1 MIPAIPVSPVGADAG
16 PLARPAPAI
25 GVAASTYLD
34 ALRAI
39 AANVVV
45 VSHVVLIHFGGG
57 TVGAGFAVALFF
69 LLSGFLITQSMLNW
83 RNRPPPR
90 LGGFL
95 ADRVARI
102 VTPYVPAL
110 LLVVAANA
118 WFITSKWGAPGV
130 NTGLRTFLGNLL
142 MLQDH
147 SVFQVLGI
155 AHIEVPWRI
164 RPYNA
169 AEPFWTVSIE
179 MWIYVAAG
187 LFFFCVLGRERI
199 RGRILW
205 PLVALSLPVVVWNAA
220 AGGGKSLTLIWLLGA
235 VAGYALASLP
245 DGSSRRT
252 GWLAFWLVA
261 FGAAGLFGRI
271 AKVGFDAYELQTV
284 ALVAMIVFGLLIG
297 LSRMRSVPPML
308 DRGFRFLASYS
319 YSLYLIHNTV
329 LIVVFEATQGVP
341 RWVSIPLG
349 VLLSHGVAIALYMA
363 FERHHRRVAQWL
375 RPRFARAI
383 APVVVHDRGTSA
395 RPHGSAPN

>member
-1 MIPAIPVSPVGADAG
+1 MSA
-16 PLARPAPAI
+16 
-25 GVAASTYLD
+25 AASAYLD

-45 VSHVVLIHFGGG
+45 VSHVVLIYLGGG

-83 RNRPPPR
+83 RTRPPPR

-118 WFITSKWGAPGV
+118 WFITSKWGEPGT
-130 NTGLRTFLGNLL
+130 NTGPWNFLGNLL
-142 MLQDH
+142 LLQDH
-147 SVFQVLGI
+147 SVFQLLGI
-155 AHIEVPWRI
+155 LHVDVPWRI
-164 RPYNA
+164 RSYNA
-169 AEPFWTVSIE
+169 AEPFWTVSVE

-187 LFFFCVLGRERI
+187 LFFFCVLGRERV
-199 RGRILW
+199 RRRILW

-235 VAGYALASLP
+235 VAGCAQARLSAS
-245 DGSSRRT
+245 GSQRT

-261 FGAAGLFGRI
+261 FGAAGLTGRV
-271 AKVGFDAYELQTV
+271 AKAGFDAYELQTV
-284 ALVAMIVFGLLIG
+284 ALVAMMVFGVLVG
-297 LSRMRSVPPML
+297 LARVPSVPPLL
-308 DRGFRFLASYS
+308 DRACRMLASYS

-329 LIVVFEATQGVP
+329 LILVFEATQGMS

-349 VLLSHGVAIALYMA
+349 LLLSHAVAIALYLA
-363 FERHHRRVAQWL
+363 FERHHRRVAAWL
-375 RPRFARAI
+375 RPRFTRDMALAIASGAAPAI
-383 APVVVHDRGTSA
+383 APTGVPAVAHPEPAAPA
-395 RPHGSAPN
+395 RPKPLVASAGA